1 MDTLPTSWWR
11 TVRDYTT
18 NQVRPAEFKT
28 PFRYVEQGIELL
40 RLQLTPNQGQTTIRG
55 RQTRGNSE
63 NNPMGTFDLSGQTA
77 IVTGAATGIGEAIAR
92 RLSEAGATVA
102 LVDVDSAGAQKVASA
117 LGRGAFPVQSDV
129 ANSAAVNEAVEEVI
143 RRTGRIDVLVN
154 NAGIAG
160 PAAPIWEQTDADWQR
175 NIAVN
180 LTGVFNF
187 CRAVVPHMRSRGY
200 GRIVNIASIA
210 GKEGNPRMAPYSA
223 TKAGVIGLTK
233 SIGKELAT
241 EGICVNCVT
250 PAVVQTRI
258 LEQLTPGQIA
268 YMTDKIPMK
277 RTGKPEEIAAVV
289 HFLASPDCSFVTA
302 QCYDASGGR
311 ATY

>member
-1 MDTLPTSWWR
+1 METIDSHNG
-11 TVRDYTT
+11 VR
-18 NQVRPAEFKT
+18 N
-28 PFRYVEQGIELL
+28 
-40 RLQLTPNQGQTTIRG
+40 
-55 RQTRGNSE
+55 
-63 NNPMGTFDLSGQTA
+63 TFDLSGQTA

-92 RLSEAGATVA
+92 RLAAAGATVA
-102 LVDVDSAGAQKVASA
+102 VLDMDLQGAHRVAGSLGAGAFAVHADVSQRSTVKQAVRKV
-117 LGRGAFPVQSDV
+117 LD
-129 ANSAAVNEAVEEVI
+129 
-143 RRTGRIDVLVN
+143 RTGRIDILVN

-160 PAAPIWEQTDADWQR
+160 RAAPVWEQTDEDWER
-175 NIAVN
+175 ILAVN

-223 TKAGVIGLTK
+223 TKAAVIALTK
-233 SIGKELAT
+233 SLGKELAT
-241 EGICVNCVT
+241 DGICVNAVA
-250 PAVVQTRI
+250 PAVVQTHI
-258 LEQLTPGQIA
+258 LDQLSEEQIA

-289 HFLASPDCSFVTA
+289 HFLSSQDCSFVTA